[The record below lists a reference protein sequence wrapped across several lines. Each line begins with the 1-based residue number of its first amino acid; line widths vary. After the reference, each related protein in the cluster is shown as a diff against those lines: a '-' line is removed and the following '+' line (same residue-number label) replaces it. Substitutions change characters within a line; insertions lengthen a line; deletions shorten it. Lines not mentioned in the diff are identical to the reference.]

1 MKNNIFRTL
10 LTLAFAALTLPMLS
24 QDFMNIYFK
33 NGEFRKFYMKN
44 ITEIAASKIDTEGI
58 QHSDYCSQSITTIYD
73 TYVYNLEDVDS
84 ITFTKID
91 EEKAEQNFVSAMTE
105 VFPIISQSKTIGD
118 AVCQIDKIKNADG
131 VKDVWNDGYELYIEL
146 SEGEVLTFHFNH
158 NDENEGGNKEL
169 ANNHL
174 NRVRSVLPYLIDVIK
189 PEGRKLR
196 AAIINQQHKD
206 KSRTSFITDYLNPLL
221 ELFASCNIE
230 AKYIDEPTVDFFY
243 DNSDDP
249 NTPTSIYDFDLILLN
264 THGNYMELRV
274 YDLKRKDAKLH
285 TLSTSEDLYLISGDK
300 TSDELYWGDNYKYLK
315 KWKNKKK
322 YGDLTDL
329 QLNFG
334 FTDEI
339 RDGKLYWVIHPDITE
354 YFLRD
359 IAKGKFINPHSILYN
374 AACRSVM
381 GDDDN
386 PSFTLADEFF
396 NKNLGVYIGYD
407 EYAQTEIALESAL
420 AFYKSLLNGSSFE
433 KAYYDENV
441 TKTHHNAYDLQ
452 DGQGYRKWDTHLHF
466 KINDYLA
473 NIDDVFLFPTYTEE
487 IKPEEIEQ
495 EYTNNKT
502 ISLKGVTTLSDK
514 SGSDILFGFR
524 YAKNE
529 DGEPSFVSANI
540 IPSLIVPPYEMNY
553 GKGNIRFG
561 AELKNLELGKTYS
574 YRAYTYDG
582 LHYNY
587 GETYEFKIDKPEEPT
602 ELTLSTTG
610 PISLEVGEST
620 TVEITS
626 GNGDY
631 TIENKAPSTISVKK
645 NDNILTITALSAG
658 PGTIIVTDNKTGQTK
673 EITVEVKDSESSSG
687 WVNLISNGDMEGTDA
702 SCFFQRTASSD
713 PYPSS
718 ISDGVGKNNSRGIK
732 VEATAKQSQHYDNQ
746 FWFRMTEPI
755 SVDTKYRFSFD
766 YRADKNARINM
777 EIHNE
782 PAVYN
787 YFTDWETECTPE
799 WRTFTAEGIVSSN
812 DSPSTKPFHSIAINL
827 SWCSEANNYYF
838 DNIKFE
844 IYKEGEEPV
853 ADLALSSTS
862 PISLKVGESKTITIT
877 SGSGNYSIKSSD
889 DKVASV
895 SRNGNTVTIKAVS
908 AGPATIT
915 ITDIKSGKTKSI
927 EVEVKATS
935 GVISYTACP
944 DTHHP
949 HWIDLGLPSGT
960 KWSCCNEG
968 ASAPEEFGE
977 YYEYG
982 EVLTAPSQI
991 QGEELIKNTTYSWG
1005 TLNGVNG
1012 GLFTGKNGGAIFL
1025 PATGSNEN
1033 GNIQYVGE
1041 EGHYWPLA
1049 SGSYVWT
1056 LGFNYDHP
1064 EMWSGIYYGGVRG
1077 IRRTVRSVS
1086 K

>member
-1 MKNNIFRTL
+1 MKNYFLKAICL
-10 LTLAFAALTLPMLS
+10 VAVAMSSLPVIANDYLK
-24 QDFMNIYFK
+24 IYFK
-33 NGEFRKFYMKN
+33 DGHTERHYMKLVES
-44 ITEIAASKIDTEGI
+44 ISATKYDLEGTL
-58 QHSDYCSQSITTIYD
+58 HSDYQMQQIVMKDTTYSYYIADIDSMSFTKVNEEQVKKNIETVTSGAEAALQSCKTVEEMEQHLDELQSIEGVESATMIPSGIVVQVRDWRKIYYIIPPEPVDPVEIDNQQSSRTRSILMNDLTIKTNPSSVANTNSPIKIALANTFDNNLTRGNQTLEMKALNWELNSLGFDSRYIDYIDLPFFTDDICEYD
-73 TYVYNLEDVDS
+73 HVIL
-84 ITFTKID
+84 FTHGYYD
-91 EEKAEQNFVSAMTE
+91 PNTE
-105 VFPIISQSKTIGD
+105 AHAIVTS
-118 AVCQIDKIKNADG
+118 VKIKENQFDQYIDDQIIEGIIDQNDIDDFFLTHTVFGEGIEIKLPSHLTISENFIRKQISKRKHNNPSIFYNGACASLAGHEDIDRNVEPYIVKGNINMANAFLDKENG
-131 VKDVWNDGYELYIEL
+131 FDIYIGYTDENVYGILGATNLYRNMLNGQSEEVAFSNILPIFLCDNFLYLHHAYLTDICYNMDAKTSPRKMFLVKTKTKDVSPIDIVNYSINNKFKITGY
-146 SEGEVLTFHFNH
+146 T
-158 NDENEGGNKEL
+158 
-169 ANNHL
+169 
-174 NRVRSVLPYLIDVIK
+174 
-189 PEGRKLR
+189 
-196 AAIINQQHKD
+196 
-206 KSRTSFITDYLNPLL
+206 TMLNPLL
-221 ELFASCNIE
+221 NTIICGFLYKIDGEVYPVIQCSKEYNIGELKEDNVSFSASI
-230 AKYIDEPTVDFFY
+230 
-243 DNSDDP
+243 
-249 NTPTSIYDFDLILLN
+249 
-264 THGNYMELRV
+264 
-274 YDLKRKDAKLH
+274 DLK
-285 TLSTSEDLYLISGDK
+285 
-300 TSDELYWGDNYKYLK
+300 
-315 KWKNKKK
+315 
-322 YGDLTDL
+322 
-329 QLNFG
+329 
-334 FTDEI
+334 
-339 RDGKLYWVIHPDITE
+339 P
-354 YFLRD
+354 
-359 IAKGKFINPHSILYN
+359 
-374 AACRSVM
+374 
-381 GDDDN
+381 
-386 PSFTLADEFF
+386 
-396 NKNLGVYIGYD
+396 
-407 EYAQTEIALESAL
+407 
-420 AFYKSLLNGSSFE
+420 
-433 KAYYDENV
+433 
-441 TKTHHNAYDLQ
+441 
-452 DGQGYRKWDTHLHF
+452 GQ
-466 KINDYLA
+466 
-473 NIDDVFLFPTYTEE
+473 
-487 IKPEEIEQ
+487 
-495 EYTNNKT
+495 
-502 ISLKGVTTLSDK
+502 
-514 SGSDILFGFR
+514 
-524 YAKNE
+524 
-529 DGEPSFVSANI
+529 
-540 IPSLIVPPYEMNY
+540 
-553 GKGNIRFG
+553 
-561 AELKNLELGKTYS
+561 ELK
-574 YRAYTYDG
+574 YRAFTYDG
-582 LHYNY
+582 VNYNW
-587 GETYEFKIDKPEEPT
+587 GEERNFKSEQLA

-610 PISLEVGEST
+610 PISLGVGEST

-787 YFTDWETECTPE
+787 YYTDWETECIPE

-812 DSPSTKPFHSIAINL
+812 DSPSNKPFHSIAINL

-877 SGSGNYSIKSSD
+877 SGSGNYSVKSSD

-1025 PATGSNEN
+1025 PATGSNTKGKLE
-1033 GNIQYVGE
+1033 YVGV
-1041 EGHYWPLA
+1041 EGHYWSLV
-1049 SGSYVWT
+1049 STYIWT
-1056 LGFNYDHP
+1056 LGFNSDYP
-1064 EMWSGIYYGGVRG
+1064 EMWTGFYYGGVRG